1 MDHKQKA
8 QELVAQFE
16 PLVKDRDDVEAY
28 EYAYEYAKQA
38 ATILVNEVIEVLVNL
53 SVMESGSEFMN
64 FGQNDY
70 RKVLE
75 EIQKLEYPKID
86 FGFKNFKSVEV
97 DGHIFH
103 VSKQNPFKS
112 PESEIAPGKDI
123 DQKDNAGSEND
134 DTL

>member
-8 QELVAQFE
+8 QELVAKFQGFF
-16 PLVKDRDDVEAY
+16 PLMLHKEKINPKAI
-28 EYAYEYAKQA
+28 EC
-38 ATILVNEVIEVLVNL
+38 ATILVNEVIEVLENL
-53 SVMESGSEFMN
+53 SVMESGSEFMD

-75 EIQKLEYPKID
+75 EIQKL
-86 FGFKNFKSVEV
+86 
-97 DGHIFH
+97 
-103 VSKQNPFKS
+103 

-123 DQKDNAGSEND
+123 DQKDNACSKND